1 VTENLDLNRKT
12 GLTSWWICP
21 ALCKFIAFEL
31 LNATSNIAFA
41 SAMQRNSALRAH
53 AAGFRH
59 FQIGSQPPFADDP
72 NTDWAQVDIKA
83 LRDHLVDLD
92 NVTTRASIERTVDG
106 IGVTFIVTGDDV
118 VAASIRRMV
127 LTHSP
132 MLQGIS
138 DWTVIADETEGGA
151 SMLVQV
157 RSDEE
162 LNQVLGLGFFG
173 LMTIGAHHQQHH
185 LMIAIG

>member
-1 VTENLDLNRKT
+1 MMFVASGAMAQHTHTSGSPSETGQSQFAAIAEIVT
-12 GLTSWWICP
+12 
-21 ALCKFIAFEL
+21 L
-31 LNATSNIAFA
+31 L
-41 SAMQRNSALRAH
+41 R
-53 AAGFRH
+53 
-59 FQIGSQPPFADDP
+59 DDP

>member
-1 VTENLDLNRKT
+1 MKLGLLSAAMMFVASGAMAQHTHTSGSPSETGKSQFAAIAEIVT
-12 GLTSWWICP
+12 
-21 ALCKFIAFEL
+21 L
-31 LNATSNIAFA
+31 L
-41 SAMQRNSALRAH
+41 R
-53 AAGFRH
+53 
-59 FQIGSQPPFADDP
+59 DDP